1 MAPFGS
7 QLFQYING
15 HIHKSQQVRSQTQL
29 KTYWRFTTNMLDIA
43 LHHHYQHINCVYVF
57 GSKHL

>member
-1 MAPFGS
+1 MEVSSSSILMATS
-7 QLFQYING
+7 ISHN
-15 HIHKSQQVRSQTQL
+15 SSDL